1 MLPRCTRLFAR
12 ISRCQLFPSGRI
24 SHSEAL
30 LGAQRS
36 YSVDVRPTPR
46 SIWDASKP
54 TPSLSNLN
62 TMLFGLEFTNSGS
75 TFFQE
80 VDKQDLQRELRLP
93 GRDLRIID
101 SSFGSSV
108 STILV
113 RNTAILVSLMVCE

>member
-1 MLPRCTRLFAR
+1 
-12 ISRCQLFPSGRI
+12 
-24 SHSEAL
+24 
-30 LGAQRS
+30 
-36 YSVDVRPTPR
+36 
-46 SIWDASKP
+46 
-54 TPSLSNLN
+54 
-62 TMLFGLEFTNSGS
+62 MLFGLEFTNSGS